1 MRKTV
6 SVGILAVLGLSLS
19 GCAAV
24 AIVDT
29 AVGVTTT
36 VVGTAVDVTGA
47 VISGAAD
54 AVSGSKDEKL
64 DCSKDENKDKEAC
77 KEKAE
82 KKD

>member
-6 SVGILAVLGLSLS
+6 SACVLAAIGLGLS
-19 GCAAV
+19 GCAAI

-47 VISGAAD
+47 VISGAAG
-54 AVSGSKDEKL
+54 AVGGSGDEKP
-64 DCSKDENKDKEAC
+64 DCSKEENKSKDAC
-77 KEKAE
+77 KKEPE

>member
-6 SVGILAVLGLSLS
+6 SLGVVCAAVLGLS

-47 VISGAAD
+47 VISGAAG
-54 AVSGSKDEKL
+54 AVSGSKEEKP
-64 DCSKDENKDKEAC
+64 DCDKDENKDKDAC
-77 KEKAE
+77 K
-82 KKD
+82 KKQD

>member
-6 SVGILAVLGLSLS
+6 SLVLASVLGLSLS
-19 GCAAV
+19 GCAAI

-47 VISGAAD
+47 VISGAAG
-54 AVSGSKDEKL
+54 AVSGSKDEEP
-64 DCSKDENKDKEAC
+64 DCDKDENKDKEAC
-77 KEKAE
+77 KKKAQ
-82 KKD
+82 KDQ

>member
-6 SVGILAVLGLSLS
+6 SAGILVALGLTLS
-19 GCAAV
+19 GCAAIAV
-24 AIVDT
+24 VDT
-29 AVGVTTT
+29 AVSVTTT

-54 AVSGSKDEKL
+54 AVSGSGDKP
-64 DCSKDENKDKEAC
+64 DCGKDENKDKDAC
-77 KEKAE
+77 KKEAE

>member
-6 SVGILAVLGLSLS
+6 SVVFLAAAGLSLS
-19 GCAAV
+19 GCAAI

-47 VISGAAD
+47 VISGAAG
-54 AVSGSKDEKL
+54 AVSGSDEKP
-64 DCSKDENKDKEAC
+64 DCSKDENKDKDAC
-77 KEKAE
+77 KKDTE